1 MQQFCLFFAQLLHS
15 PSRGAVIKLLTKT
28 ARRPLQAPQLT
39 QVAAICYRRRRA
51 SIEFLLVNTSA
62 GKWTFPKGRL
72 DPRLSASEAAAR
84 EALEEAGAIGRIEA
98 SHFDF
103 YFDTKRSFGDGDVI
117 CEIQIAAYLLE
128 VGTLAAPHE
137 SDRNPTWF
145 SPEEAKKR
153 LSERRLPK
161 YSNHLSRIIDR
172 AIAMVTQPKM
182 DRQVA
187 FSQRRSAMIR

>member
-1 MQQFCLFFAQLLHS
+1 MLA
-15 PSRGAVIKLLTKT
+15 KT
-28 ARRPLQAPQLT
+28 ARHPLQPA

-72 DPRLSASEAAAR
+72 DPKLTASEAAAR
-84 EALEEAGAIGRIEA
+84 EALEEAGAIGTIDA
-98 SHFDF
+98 AHFDW
-103 YFDTKRSFGDGDVI
+103 YLDTKRTFGDGYAS

-128 VGTLAAPHE
+128 VISVTAPE
-137 SDRNPTWF
+137 EADRNPTWF

-153 LSERRLPK
+153 LAERRLPK

-172 AIAMVTQPKM
+172 ALGMVAPQKSE
-182 DRQVA
+182 RQITYG
-187 FSQRRSAMIR
+187 SQRRSAFARSVN

>member
-1 MQQFCLFFAQLLHS
+1 M
-15 PSRGAVIKLLTKT
+15 
-28 ARRPLQAPQLT
+28 
-39 QVAAICYRRRRA
+39 AAICYRKRRA

-84 EALEEAGAIGRIEA
+84 EALEEAGAIGRIES
-98 SHFDF
+98 SHFD
-103 YFDTKRSFGDGDVI
+103 YYLDTKRTFGEGFPI

-137 SDRNPTWF
+137 ADRNPTWF

-161 YSNHLSRIIDR
+161 YSNHLARIIDR
-172 AIAMVTQPKM
+172 ATGMVARQKP
-182 DRQVA
+182 DRQIGYE
-187 FSQRRSAMIR
+187 SQRRSAMVR